1 MKRFAFIAF
10 LLVLLTSSIG
20 AATTEIH
27 LSEDPKPPGPRPL
40 SLTYI
45 PVSAT
50 ISETDLS
57 VYFEESVGTAI
68 ITVYNA
74 SNQIVDQ
81 EVVNTNN
88 TTDVYIPVYLLA
100 NGNYTITI
108 SYGNT
113 ILRGVFDIS

>member
-50 ISETDLS
+50 ISEADLS

-68 ITVYNA
+68 ITVYDA

-81 EVVNTNN
+81 EVVNTNE
-88 TTDVYIPVYLLA
+88 TTEVYIPTDLLDS
-100 NGNYTITI
+100 GNYTLKV
-108 SYGNT
+108 SYSSTTLIGNFQ
-113 ILRGVFDIS
+113 IP